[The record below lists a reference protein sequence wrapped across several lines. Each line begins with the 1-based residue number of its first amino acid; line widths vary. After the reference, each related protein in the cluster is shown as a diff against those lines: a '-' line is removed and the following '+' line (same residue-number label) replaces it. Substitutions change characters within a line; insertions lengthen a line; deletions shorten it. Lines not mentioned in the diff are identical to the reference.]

1 MRRRRS
7 TALRLPASAAKR
19 IRQRE
24 IKKEDAIEKKLKK
37 VYWKPEFLNQRFPT
51 ETDIL
56 LGNMEGNYS
65 SIYSD
70 PIKLQKAERW
80 RLNYAKSLQTMIMN
94 AQDTDVSAEIQD
106 ALDQL
111 YWEILNM
118 PEHKFIEG
126 MSRFEGEVGIR
137 MNYRLV
143 DLEANAQRVIERWSE
158 IM

>member
-1 MRRRRS
+1 MRRRRPI
-7 TALRLPASAAKR
+7 APRRPASAAKR
-19 IRQRE
+19 IKQRE
-24 IKKEDAIEKKLKK
+24 VKKETAVKKPKK

-56 LGNMEGNYS
+56 LGNMEGDYS

-70 PIKLQKAERW
+70 PVKLQKAERW

-94 AQDTDVSAEIQD
+94 AQDMDVSAEIQD
-106 ALDQL
+106 SLDQL

-126 MSRFEGEVGIR
+126 MDKFEGEVGIR